1 MDSSVYNVCC
11 HVWCTHLLNHSRG
24 ADQKLLLKELKPA
37 DSLWLYPLFMEVEL
51 SAHCKNH
58 QWSKSSLGGWST
70 CFSSCND
77 TYFCQCRNLQIEK
90 LGFFFT
96 EPFSWLSL
104 SGVRKWL
111 CTCAQLPSVFLVSSV
126 LLKAIRSLLSPS
138 VTLSKLK
145 LPLLSARC
153 RQYRLS
159 NKLCGNITWFRGSS
173 DGLWRLFIERDELIG
188 VYQSHLAHCIIF

>member
-126 LLKAIRSLLSPS
+126 LLKAIRSLLFHQSRYQS
-138 VTLSKLK
+138 S
-145 LPLLSARC
+145 SC
-153 RQYRLS
+153 
-159 NKLCGNITWFRGSS
+159 LCCLHGAGNIVCQTSCVGILHGFVGARMGFG
-173 DGLWRLFIERDELIG
+173 DCL
-188 VYQSHLAHCIIF
+188 